1 MDTILVTRG
10 GDDGFPMGK
19 EKSAADASF
28 LQGLFRTDLYK
39 RAQGR
44 VARQVTGGVLAV
56 IVFLGAYQ
64 LLQSLIRL
72 DDVYRFGICGSVL
85 VVSLWLIYR
94 LVNYPRFADFLIA
107 VEAEM
112 NKVSWPTRT
121 ELWRSSLVVIVVI
134 FVLAAVL
141 FMYDIFWV
149 KLFDW
154 LLGIAV

>member
-1 MDTILVTRG
+1 MVT
-10 GDDGFPMGK
+10 
-19 EKSAADASF
+19 EKNAAGASF
-28 LQGLFRTDLYK
+28 VQGLFRTDLYK

-44 VARQVTGGVLAV
+44 VARQVTGGVLAM
-56 IVFLGAYQ
+56 ILFLGVYQ

-72 DDVYRFGICGSVL
+72 DDAYRFGICGSVL

-134 FVLAAVL
+134 FLLAAVL

-149 KLFDW
+149 KLFDA

>member
-1 MDTILVTRG
+1 
-10 GDDGFPMGK
+10 MGK
-19 EKSAADASF
+19 EKSVADASF

-44 VARQVTGGVLAV
+44 VARQVTGGVLALV
-56 IVFLGAYQ
+56 VFLGAYQ
-64 LLQSLIRL
+64 LLQSLVRW
-72 DDVYRFGICGSVL
+72 DDVYRFGICGTVL

-141 FMYDIFWV
+141 FTYDIFWV
-149 KLFDW
+149 KLFDA

>member
-1 MDTILVTRG
+1 
-10 GDDGFPMGK
+10 MGTQ
-19 EKSAADASF
+19 KSAAGASF
-28 LQGLFRTDLYK
+28 VQGLFRTDLYK

-44 VARQVTGGVLAV
+44 VARQVTGGVLAL
-56 IVFLGAYQ
+56 IVFLGIYQ

-72 DDVYRFGICGSVL
+72 DDVYRFGICGSAL

-94 LVNYPRFADFLIA
+94 LVNFPRFADFLIA

-134 FVLAAVL
+134 FLLAAVL

-149 KLFDW
+149 KLFDA